1 MDFPR
6 DFPHNGSHDIQSIS
20 IPSSKSWFNKNN
32 EVHVYDLHYQIRVAL
47 CAAVNPRVNL
57 KLLVMFGQK
66 FVMVG
71 QEAGMVGQE
80 AGMVG
85 QMPIHAHPWLR
96 PCCLSNILHNFVLIE
111 SIITLF
117 MEPTT
122 FSLIGLNI

>member
-6 DFPHNGSHDIQSIS
+6 DFPHNGSHDIQSIL

-32 EVHVYDLHYQIRVAL
+32 EVHVYDLQYQIRVAL

-71 QEAGMVGQE
+71 QEAGMVGQ
-80 AGMVG
+80 
-85 QMPIHAHPWLR
+85 MPIHAHPWLR
-96 PCCLSNILHNFVLIE
+96 PCCLCNILHNFVLIE